1 MADEPSYPEGWN
13 EVRGAL
19 QRGYRF
25 KDFAEAIA
33 FVNRLAE
40 AAEEADHHPEI
51 AVSWNAVT
59 VRWWT
64 HTKRAITERDIAMAR
79 RSDELARSPR
89 TSQTLLSVIVSA
101 HWSNWLPP
109 RYVSG
114 SSRAPTSSSRPAA
127 SATWAS
133 TK

>member
-1 MADEPSYPEGWN
+1 VDSRGPRAPYSPPVDKPYPEGWN

-25 KDFAEAIA
+25 GDFREAIA

-40 AAEEADHHPEI
+40 AAEEAGHHPDI

-64 HTKRAITERDIAMAR
+64 HTKRAITERDVEMAR
-79 RSDELARSPR
+79 RTDELAG
-89 TSQTLLSVIVSA
+89 
-101 HWSNWLPP
+101 
-109 RYVSG
+109 G
-114 SSRAPTSSSRPAA
+114 SA
-127 SATWAS
+127 SASVS
-133 TK
+133 TD

>member
-1 MADEPSYPEGWN
+1 MAQLQEDVLEEFERDVLGLRDPLVPATRNSEPCAVAAREVSEPASFRVMADDSSYPEGWN

-40 AAEEADHHPEI
+40 AAEEADHHPDM

-64 HTKRAITERDIAMAR
+64 HTKRAITDRDVAMAR
-79 RSDELARSPR
+79 RTDELAR
-89 TSQTLLSVIVSA
+89 
-101 HWSNWLPP
+101 
-109 RYVSG
+109 
-114 SSRAPTSSSRPAA
+114 
-127 SATWAS
+127 
-133 TK
+133 